1 MAEQVEESSPE
12 VPAQGKSSK
21 WILYTIAVV
30 PVTIMLAFLLVTR
43 VINPRFAPPP
53 AEALAGETK
62 EESYED
68 KEGYLCQIGT
78 ILANPAGAS
87 SRRIVKLGV
96 LIEVIP
102 KSLVEEV
109 EKWKPK
115 LHHQTIMILSAKD
128 LDTLSTPEGK
138 SALQEELKNAF
149 VSELRVPPEEI
160 RRVYFNDF
168 VIQ

>member
-1 MAEQVEESSPE
+1 VAEQVEESSPE

-30 PVTIMLAFLLVTR
+30 PVAIMLAFLLVTR

-68 KEGYLCQIGT
+68 EEGYLCQIGT
-78 ILANPAGAS
+78 VLANPSGAG

-115 LHHQTIMILSAKD
+115 LHHQTIMILSSKD

>member
-1 MAEQVEESSPE
+1 MAEQVEGSSPE

-43 VINPRFAPPP
+43 VINPRFAPSP

-68 KEGYLCQIGT
+68 KEGHLCQIGT
-78 ILANPAGAS
+78 VLANPAGAS

-96 LIEVIP
+96 LVEVIP
-102 KSLVEEV
+102 ESLVEEV

-149 VSELRVPPEEI
+149 ASELRVPPEEI

>member
-30 PVTIMLAFLLVTR
+30 PITVMLAFLLVTR

-53 AEALAGETK
+53 AEASAGK
-62 EESYED
+62 AEEKSDED
-68 KEGYLCQIGT
+68 EKGYLCQIGT
-78 ILANPAGAS
+78 VLANPADAS

-102 KSLVEEV
+102 KSLVEKV
-109 EKWKPK
+109 EEWKPK
-115 LHHQTIMILSAKD
+115 LQHQTIMILSAKD
-128 LDTLSTPEGK
+128 LDTLSSPEGK
-138 SALQEELKNAF
+138 SALREELKSAF
-149 VSELRVPPEEI
+149 ASELRVPPEEI